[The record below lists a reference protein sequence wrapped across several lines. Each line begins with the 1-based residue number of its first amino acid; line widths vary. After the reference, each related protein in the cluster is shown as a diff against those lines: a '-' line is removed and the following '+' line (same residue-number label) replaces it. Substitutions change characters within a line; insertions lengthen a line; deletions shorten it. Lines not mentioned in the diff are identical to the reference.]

1 MARRKIK
8 KILLIMMVF
17 ISVVSLNGV
26 MFSKVIPKENTIYQ
40 KEYKENK
47 SVSDEIIS
55 LYIWNVDDVNLA
67 KLKDEVEYLKI
78 NTLYISLPEG
88 KEQKE
93 RFKLIDKFAELYQL
107 DVFILGGSRNT
118 RDALTNSKSKFVTE
132 FIDEA
137 NKLNKELDY
146 KIKGVSL
153 DIEFYLTDE
162 YQNGTTERQ
171 KELFKTY
178 TTNNKKACD
187 YANKLGLEYSMALP
201 VWLNKL
207 DIEVLEELMNYNY
220 DHIAF
225 MNYYKETVMEN
236 IDEEVEIAKK
246 HNIKIVS
253 ISELQDP
260 SKGSVG
266 EEDTFFNDGLSKC
279 METLKALKEKYA
291 YDKLGISYH
300 YYVPLLDVLKR
311 DTDVGI
317 QNKYELGINIFHDKT
332 KTNVDEITISDKNVK
347 YIKDS
352 SKIILLG
359 LEYGKEY
366 TVTVKKDKLISIK
379 KFKYEKD
386 SNLGKLEKTS
396 VDMNLVKDTSKPAKE
411 EKPNV
416 DNTSNKDNTG
426 KDKVEAEEQAPN
438 TTAEFNVLKVIG
450 IGIIVLALAILSEID
465 DVIIAKDEFM
475 KGM

>member
-40 KEYKENK
+40 KEY
-47 SVSDEIIS
+47 EIIS

-207 DIEVLEELMNYNY
+207 
-220 DHIAF
+220 
-225 MNYYKETVMEN
+225 
-236 IDEEVEIAKK
+236 
-246 HNIKIVS
+246 
-253 ISELQDP
+253 
-260 SKGSVG
+260 
-266 EEDTFFNDGLSKC
+266 
-279 METLKALKEKYA
+279 
-291 YDKLGISYH
+291 
-300 YYVPLLDVLKR
+300 
-311 DTDVGI
+311 
-317 QNKYELGINIFHDKT
+317 
-332 KTNVDEITISDKNVK
+332 
-347 YIKDS
+347 
-352 SKIILLG
+352 
-359 LEYGKEY
+359 
-366 TVTVKKDKLISIK
+366 
-379 KFKYEKD
+379 
-386 SNLGKLEKTS
+386 
-396 VDMNLVKDTSKPAKE
+396 
-411 EKPNV
+411 
-416 DNTSNKDNTG
+416 
-426 KDKVEAEEQAPN
+426 
-438 TTAEFNVLKVIG
+438 
-450 IGIIVLALAILSEID
+450 
-465 DVIIAKDEFM
+465 
-475 KGM
+475 